1 MDKLNIKRN
10 KKDKVPKIEGWT
22 LTKKNLYSIPRN
34 QIVRYKLC
42 KIKIAP
48 NKPISLATQ
57 SRQSDLKKNLLQS

>member
-34 QIVRYKLC
+34 QIVR
-42 KIKIAP
+42 
-48 NKPISLATQ
+48 
-57 SRQSDLKKNLLQS
+57 